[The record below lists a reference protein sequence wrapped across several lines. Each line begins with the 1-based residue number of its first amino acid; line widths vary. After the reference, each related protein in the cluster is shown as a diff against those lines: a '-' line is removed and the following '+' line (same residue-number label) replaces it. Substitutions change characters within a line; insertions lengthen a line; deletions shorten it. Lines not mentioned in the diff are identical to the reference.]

1 MSAAAA
7 LRAVVFDLD
16 DTLTDHRSLQLEVEE
31 EIVRLVGGQVPEHEA
46 EAFGRRHLANLD
58 GFYARWMRGELDEP
72 GYHRA
77 RLTDALEPWCVPDD
91 ALVAR
96 YVELKRRTTTEVRRA
111 RGAAGAVAAVR
122 AAGLRVGVLTNGM
135 TDLQRGKL
143 RRIGL
148 AGAVDVFATSQD
160 VGAVKPE
167 AEAFAAVAGRLGVAP
182 HEAAMIG
189 DNPVNDIAGALGA
202 GWAAAVLVAV
212 DPPPA
217 DLPARAAVVASVA
230 EAPRAL
236 GLAG

>member
-1 MSAAAA
+1 
-7 LRAVVFDLD
+7 
-16 DTLTDHRSLQLEVEE
+16 
-31 EIVRLVGGQVPEHEA
+31 
-46 EAFGRRHLANLD
+46 
-58 GFYARWMRGELDEP
+58 
-72 GYHRA
+72 
-77 RLTDALEPWCVPDD
+77 
-91 ALVAR
+91 
-96 YVELKRRTTTEVRRA
+96 
-111 RGAAGAVAAVR
+111 
-122 AAGLRVGVLTNGM
+122 
-135 TDLQRGKL
+135 
-143 RRIGL
+143 
-148 AGAVDVFATSQD
+148 VFATSQD

-167 AEAFAAVAGRLGVAP
+167 AEAFAAVADRLGVAP